1 MEEIHPILIDNIY
14 KKTEKN
20 PRIRHAVR
28 GIIINDNN
36 EVALVHIKGDDVFG
50 KRDHFELPGGG
61 IEKGEDEIK
70 ALKREIAEEIG
81 FEIKDI
87 KEVGII
93 ANEYNVLKRI
103 DVQHFYLAKTSKFI
117 GQSLLDYEKG
127 LFNEV
132 IFYPLD
138 KVLAMYKKMT
148 VENVGILI
156 HNRDSIAIKKA
167 IEIIEKEAFKKLD

>member
-20 PRIRHAVR
+20 PRIMHAVR

-36 EVALVHIKGDDVFG
+36 EVALVHIKGNDVFG

-81 FEIKDI
+81 F
-87 KEVGII
+87 
-93 ANEYNVLKRI
+93 NFSNL
-103 DVQHFYLAKTSKFI
+103 
-117 GQSLLDYEKG
+117 
-127 LFNEV
+127 NC
-132 IFYPLD
+132 
-138 KVLAMYKKMT
+138 
-148 VENVGILI
+148 
-156 HNRDSIAIKKA
+156 
-167 IEIIEKEAFKKLD
+167 